1 MSTSGAQ
8 ANDDRNVNV
17 RAEQT
22 LREAGW
28 RVCTLQE
35 RDLKPDAT
43 AVRIPH
49 PELNGAFLYLLYT
62 DRDLCGL
69 VVAGSETA
77 DPHELLADANHLAA
91 SLAEQHQRHTWQARA
106 LPFRYG
112 TNGHVWRFL
121 NALDAEHLNG
131 TPAADAPQGGA
142 RSRYVFAPAR
152 PTTVTRWKRQAVQ
165 RPEAPS
171 LRARLRRL
179 PEVHLDPQR
188 QLYDAQRRAIE
199 GLESSLAA
207 NRQRAL
213 IQMATGAGKTYTVVQ
228 ASHRLLRNAGAHRVL
243 FLVDRFNLGDQAYQE
258 YRDFQP
264 ADSKKPLHEEY
275 PLKHLSGPRSGLADS
290 DKIVITTIQRLWCM
304 LTNRTPPEP
313 GSEEAKN
320 YEGGGRAGLGKALPE
335 VRYSPIL
342 PPDSFDF
349 IVIDE
354 CHRSIY
360 GAWRPVLEYFDAHV
374 VGLTATPIG
383 PTFAFFENNL
393 VSQYTYE
400 EAVADEVNVDYDVY
414 RISTRITRDG
424 SKIPAVTETQAP
436 DGTIEK
442 INTVVAQVDR
452 VTRKQHWHQQE
463 DDDEYTAAELN
474 ARVESTSQIRT
485 VIETFRDRLFTE
497 IFPPEADPDTGAIL
511 HQRSVVPK
519 TLIFAATNRHADTI
533 VAEVKRAWDAGDRF
547 CLKINSETANPSR
560 AIKDFRN
567 ESEIRIAVTVDMIAT
582 GTDIPALECLVFMRD
597 VRTWSYFEQM
607 KGRGARIIK
616 PEDLRRVTED
626 AVCKDRFVIVD
637 TVGVTEHAMVDAR
650 PLVQDD
656 LRELPSLERL
666 LRACAEGAVLSVA
679 DVSTL
684 AGRLSR
690 LGQRLDEQQLVRIEG
705 CTGGRKLTELVTDL
719 VHAADPDRLARVR
732 GADKVGD
739 SAGQTGDG
747 SAGTDQ
753 ASPAADGAAE
763 ASTDAVLEQALR
775 PFIEREALREA
786 LLDAARSRLITIDH
800 ISRDGDVIAEGVTDV
815 MRAERTVQDWR
826 RFMAERQ
833 DKFAALRI
841 AFEERRPLSV
851 VQAQI
856 DEVLGLVSPPQQR
869 WTGQELWKAYV
880 DLGIARTRRR
890 RNAGLPELLSVLR
903 CELKLDDGQF
913 RPYRDTVGLRLREWL
928 ARQET
933 AGVKFTEE
941 QRGWLG
947 RVANVVATSAAV
959 SADALD
965 QHAVCRAEGG
975 WSRFR
980 TVFSGEVRT
989 PGELIDELD
998 RELGA

>member
-1 MSTSGAQ
+1 MSAFGAK
-8 ANDDRNVNV
+8 ANDGRNGK
-17 RAEQT
+17 AEQA

-28 RVCTLQE
+28 RVCAPHE

-49 PELNGAFLYLLYT
+49 PQLAGVSIYLLHV
-62 DRDLCGL
+62 DRDLCSL
-69 VVAGSETA
+69 VVAGSEAT
-77 DPHELLADANHLAA
+77 DPHELLAEADRLAA
-91 SLAEQHQRHTWQARA
+91 PLAVQHQRRTWHERP

-121 NALDAEHLNG
+121 NALDAEHLDG
-131 TPAADAPQGGA
+131 SPAADAPQGGA

-152 PTTVTRWKRQAVQ
+152 PATVARWKRQAVQ
-165 RPEAPS
+165 RPDAPS

-179 PEVHLDPQR
+179 PGVHLDPRR

-207 NRQRAL
+207 DHQRAL

-243 FLVDRFNLGDQAYQE
+243 FLVDRFNLGDQAYRE

-275 PLKHLSGPRSGLADS
+275 PLKHLSGARSGLADS

-304 LTNRTPPEP
+304 LSGRTPPEP
-313 GSEEAKN
+313 GSEEEQN
-320 YEGGGRAGLGKALPE
+320 FEGEGTAGLGKALPKI
-335 VRYSPIL
+335 RYSPTL

-360 GAWRPVLEYFDAHV
+360 GAWRPVLEYFDAHI

-400 EAVADEVNVDYDVY
+400 EAVADEVNVDYDVF

-424 SKIPAVTETQAP
+424 SRIPAVTETQSP
-436 DGTIEK
+436 DGTVQK

-452 VTRKQHWHQQE
+452 TTREQHWHQQE
-463 DDDEYTAAELN
+463 EDDEYTAAELN
-474 ARVESTSQIRT
+474 DRVESTSQIRT
-485 VIETFRDRLFTE
+485 IVETFRDRLFTE
-497 IFPPEADPDTGAIL
+497 IFPADADPDTGEIL
-511 HQRSVVPK
+511 NQRSVVPK

-533 VAEVKRAWDAGDRF
+533 VAEVRRAWNSGDRF
-547 CLKINSETANPSR
+547 CLKINSETPNPAK
-560 AIKDFRN
+560 AIRDFRN
-567 ESEIRIAVTVDMIAT
+567 EREIRIAVTVDMIAT

-607 KGRGARIIK
+607 KGRGARIIR

-637 TVGVTEHAMVDAR
+637 TVGVTEHPMIDAR

-656 LRELPSLERL
+656 QRELPSLERL
-666 LRACAEGAVLSVA
+666 LHACAEGASLSVA

-690 LGQRLDEQQLVRIEG
+690 LGQRLDEQQLARIEG
-705 CTGGRKLTELVTDL
+705 CTGGRKLTELVTEL
-719 VHAADPDRLARVR
+719 VHATDPDRLAKVQVR
-732 GADKVGD
+732 SGGEVEDGAGE
-739 SAGQTGDG
+739 TGDDA
-747 SAGTDQ
+747 SRATDQ
-753 ASPAADGAAE
+753 AASIAATKADVV
-763 ASTDAVLEQALR
+763 AVLAQALR
-775 PFIEREALREA
+775 PFVEREALREA
-786 LLDAARSRLITIDH
+786 LLDAARSRLIKIDH
-800 ISRDGDVIAEGVTDV
+800 ISQDGDVIAEGVTDV
-815 MRAERTVQDWR
+815 MRAERTVKDWR
-826 RFMAERQ
+826 RFMKDRQ
-833 DKFAALRI
+833 DKFAALSI
-841 AFEERRPLSV
+841 AFEQRRPLGE

-856 DEVLGLVSPPQQR
+856 DELLGLVSPPQQQ
-869 WTGQELWKAYV
+869 WTGQRLWKAYV
-880 DLGIARTRRR
+880 DLGIARTKRR

-903 CELKLDDGQF
+903 CELKLDGGEF
-913 RPYRDTVGLRLREWL
+913 RPYRDTVGLRFRKWL

-933 AGVKFTEE
+933 AGVTFTEE
-941 QRGWLG
+941 QSRWLE
-947 RVANVVATSAAV
+947 RVANVVATSATV
-959 SADALD
+959 SVDALD
-965 QHAVCRAEGG
+965 RHAVCRAEGG

-980 TVFSGEVRT
+980 TVFAGGTRT

-998 RELGA
+998 QELGA

>member
-1 MSTSGAQ
+1 MSASGAQ
-8 ANDDRNVNV
+8 ANNDKV
-17 RAEQT
+17 EQA
-22 LREAGW
+22 LHDAGW
-28 RVCTLQE
+28 RVCAPHE

-43 AVRIPH
+43 AVRAPH
-49 PELNGAFLYLLYT
+49 PGLNGVCLYLLHV
-62 DRDLCGL
+62 DRDLSGL
-69 VVAGSETA
+69 VVAGAETA
-77 DPHELLADANHLAA
+77 DPHELLAEADDLAA
-91 SLAEQHQRHTWQARA
+91 PLAAQYLRRTWQERP

-112 TNGHVWRFL
+112 TNGRVWCFL
-121 NALDAEHLNG
+121 NALDAEHLDG
-131 TPAADAPQGGA
+131 TPSADAPQGGA
-142 RSRYVFAPAR
+142 RSRHVFAPAR
-152 PTTVTRWKRQAVQ
+152 PATVARWKRQAVQ
-165 RPEAPS
+165 HPEAPS
-171 LRARLRRL
+171 LRARLRWL
-179 PEVHLDPQR
+179 PSVHLDPRR

-199 GLESSLAA
+199 GLEGSLAA
-207 NRQRAL
+207 DHHRAL

-228 ASHRLLRNAGAHRVL
+228 ASHRLLRHAGAHRVL
-243 FLVDRFNLGDQAYQE
+243 FLVDRYNLGEQAYLE

-264 ADSKKPLHEEY
+264 ADSRKPLHEEF
-275 PLKHLSGPRSGLADS
+275 PLKHLSSGRSGLADS

-304 LTNRTPPEP
+304 LTDRTPPP
-313 GSEEAKN
+313 PDSEEAQN
-320 YEGGGRAGLGKALPE
+320 FEGSGTAGLGRRLPK
-335 VRYSPIL
+335 VHYSATL

-360 GAWRPVLEYFDAHV
+360 GAWRPVLEYFDAHI

-424 SKIPAVTETQAP
+424 SEIPAVTETQAP

-452 VTRKQHWHQQE
+452 VTREQHWHQQAE
-463 DDDEYTAAELN
+463 DDEYTAAELN
-474 ARVESTSQIRT
+474 ARVESASQIRT

-497 IFPPEADPDTGAIL
+497 IFPPEANPDTGEIV
-511 HQRSVVPK
+511 HQRTVVPK
-519 TLIFAATNRHADTI
+519 TLIFAATNRHADAI
-533 VAEVKRAWDAGDRF
+533 VAEVRRAWNAGNKF
-547 CLKINSETANPSR
+547 CLKINSETSQPAK

-567 ESEIRIAVTVDMIAT
+567 ASETRIAVTVDMIAT

-616 PEDLRRVTED
+616 PEDLRKVTED
-626 AVCKDRFVIVD
+626 ALCKDRFVIVD
-637 TVGVTEHAMVDAR
+637 TVGVTEHAMVEAR

-666 LRACAEGAVLSVA
+666 LKLCAQGTPLSVA

-690 LGQRLDEQQLVRIEG
+690 LGQRLDEPQLALIEG
-705 CTGGRKLTELVTDL
+705 CAGGRKLTDLVTGL
-719 VHAADPDRLARVR
+719 VHATDPDRLVKERV
-732 GADKVGD
+732 
-739 SAGQTGDG
+739 SAAERTEE
-747 SAGTDQ
+747 APETDQ
-753 ASPAADGAAE
+753 SGPAADGE
-763 ASTDAVLEQALR
+763 TAVEVVLAQALR
-775 PFIEREALREA
+775 PFVEREALREA
-786 LLDAARSRLITIDH
+786 LLEAARRRWIKIDH
-800 ISRDGDVIAEGVTDV
+800 LSQDGGVIAAGVTDV
-815 MRAERTVQDWR
+815 MRAERTVEDWR
-826 RFMAERQ
+826 RYMTEQQ

-841 AFEERRPLSV
+841 AFQDRRPLNE

-856 DEVLGLVSPPQQR
+856 DELLSMVSPPQQQ
-869 WTGQELWKAYV
+869 WTGQKLWKAYV

-903 CELKLDDGQF
+903 CELGLDGGDF
-913 RPYRDTVGLRLREWL
+913 RPYRDTVELRFQEWL

-933 AGVKFTEE
+933 AGVTFTEE
-941 QRGWLG
+941 QRAWLK

-959 SADALD
+959 SVEALD
-965 QHAVCRAEGG
+965 RHAVCRAEGG

-980 TVFSGEVRT
+980 TVFAEEART
-989 PGELIDELD
+989 PAGLINELD

>member
-1 MSTSGAQ
+1 MSASGAQ
-8 ANDDRNVNV
+8 ANEGRNGK
-17 RAEQT
+17 AEQA

-28 RVCTLQE
+28 RVCAPHE

-43 AVRIPH
+43 AVRTPH
-49 PELNGAFLYLLYT
+49 PELDGLFLYMLHV
-62 DRDLCGL
+62 DRDLSGV
-69 VVAGSETA
+69 VVAGSETT
-77 DPHELLADANHLAA
+77 DPHELLAEADRLAVHL
-91 SLAEQHQRHTWQARA
+91 SVQHQRRIWQERP

-121 NALDAEHLNG
+121 NALDAEHLDG
-131 TPAADAPQGGA
+131 APAADAHQGGA

-152 PTTVTRWKRQAVQ
+152 PTTVARWKRQAVQ
-165 RPEAPS
+165 HPEAPS

-179 PEVHLDPQR
+179 PGVHLDPQR

-199 GLESSLAA
+199 GLEGSLAA
-207 NRQRAL
+207 DRQRAL

-228 ASHRLLRNAGAHRVL
+228 ASHRLLQNAGAHRVL

-264 ADSKKPLHEEY
+264 TNSKKPLHEEF
-275 PLKHLSGPRSGLADS
+275 PLKHLSGARSGLADS

-304 LTNRTPPEP
+304 LTGRTPPEP
-313 GSEEAKN
+313 GSEEARN
-320 YEGGGRAGLGKALPE
+320 FEGSGKAGLGKALPV

-360 GAWRPVLEYFDAHV
+360 GAWRPVLEYFDAHII
-374 VGLTATPIG
+374 GLTATPIG

-436 DGTIEK
+436 DGTVEQ

-452 VTRKQHWHQQE
+452 VTREKHWHQQE
-463 DDDEYTAAELN
+463 EDDEYTAPELN

-485 VIETFRDRLFTE
+485 VVETFRNRLFTE
-497 IFPPEADPDTGAIL
+497 IFPADADPDTGEIF
-511 HQRSVVPK
+511 QPRSIVPK
-519 TLIFAATNRHADTI
+519 TLIFAATNRHADAI
-533 VAEVKRAWDAGDRF
+533 VAEVRRAWNAGDRF
-547 CLKINSETANPSR
+547 CLKINSETTNPAK

-567 ESEIRIAVTVDMIAT
+567 EPEIRIAVTVDMIAT

-637 TVGVTEHAMVDAR
+637 AVGVTEHPMIDAR
-650 PLVQDD
+650 PLVQDN
-656 LRELPSLERL
+656 LRDLPSLKEL
-666 LRACAEGAVLSVA
+666 LRACAEGVSLSVA
-679 DVSTL
+679 QVSTL

-690 LGQRLDEQQLVRIEG
+690 LGQRIDEQQLALIEG
-705 CTGGRKLTELVTDL
+705 RTGGRKLTELVTDL
-719 VHAADPDRLARVR
+719 VHATDPDRLAKVR
-732 GADKVGD
+732 GRVSEEAEGG
-739 SAGQTGDG
+739 AGE
-747 SAGTDQ
+747 
-753 ASPAADGAAE
+753 PVDGAASAPDQADSVATGE
-763 ASTDAVLEQALR
+763 ADVDVVLVQALR
-775 PFIEREALREA
+775 PFVEREALREA
-786 LLDAARSRLITIDH
+786 LLDAARSRLIKIDH
-800 ISRDGDVIAEGVTDV
+800 LSQDGGVIAEGVTDV
-815 MRAERTVQDWR
+815 MRAERTVKDWR
-826 RFMAERQ
+826 RFMADRQ
-833 DKFAALRI
+833 DKFAALSI
-841 AFEERRPLSV
+841 AFEKRCSLRE

-856 DEVLGLVSPPQQR
+856 DELLGLVSAPQQR
-869 WTGQELWKAYV
+869 WTGQQLWKAYV
-880 DLGIARTRRR
+880 DLGIARTKRR
-890 RNAGLPELLSVLR
+890 RNAGLPELISVLR
-903 CELKLDDGQF
+903 CELKLDGGEF
-913 RPYRDTVGLRLREWL
+913 RPYRDTVGLRFREWL

-933 AGVKFTEE
+933 AGVTFTEE
-941 QRGWLG
+941 QRRWLKH
-947 RVANVVATSAAV
+947 VANVVATSAAV
-959 SADALD
+959 SVDALD

-980 TVFSGEVRT
+980 TVFAGGTRN